1 MSAIGEGMTRGDHAN
16 VFNQPYLEF
25 LDNFERQFVTQ
36 GAY

>member
-1 MSAIGEGMTRGDHAN
+1 MLNIDAVLSSS
-16 VFNQPYLEF
+16 FLPYLEF